1 MTQEEIKRHRVESVL
16 REIIPEALSS
26 LDDARINGL
35 AVNDVVCSKGRS
47 DAKVYLDKSFLTA
60 KEQGEALK
68 QLRTVSGYIQ
78 NHCKQSE
85 GWFKAPRFVFE
96 FDEQLEKVS
105 RIEELF
111 KQISTT
117 KENDAEDAKEVKK
130 DGSDES

>member
-16 REIIPEALSS
+16 REIIPEALAT
-26 LDDARINGL
+26 LDDGRINGL

-47 DAKVYLDKSFLTA
+47 DAKVYLDKSFLSP

-68 QLRTVSGYIQ
+68 QLRTVAGYIQ

-96 FDEQLEKVS
+96 FDSQLEKVS

-117 KENDAEDAKEVKK
+117 KESDTEEVKK